1 METQATT
8 KAAAPAARI
17 LVAGL
22 GDAGCNVAARLLRDW
37 GPGPELVAINT
48 DISAFKGRAGMRCV
62 QLGVNLTEGAGA
74 GGNPEAGR
82 RSAEADRA
90 VLQEVLAEA
99 DLLFMIAGMGGGT
112 GAGADCGRGRGPGP
126 GFRHSPVRF
135 RGRPTPRAGRQRAGR
150 AARGGGRRHLPAE
163 PALVRPLRRIGGSG
177 ARVRGSRRAAGRW
190 NIRDLE
196 GAFRKGHIE
205 PAPARFQGHA

>member
-99 DLLFMIAGMGGGT
+99 LDRIRLNAH
-112 GAGADCGRGRGPGP
+112 D
-126 GFRHSPVRF
+126 S
-135 RGRPTPRAGRQRAGR
+135 RP
-150 AARGGGRRHLPAE
+150 GGRR
-163 PALVRPLRRIGGSG
+163 RRRGLRSDRNRMGGESG
-177 ARVRGSRRAAGRW
+177 PICGVA
-190 NIRDLE
+190 
-196 GAFRKGHIE
+196 
-205 PAPARFQGHA
+205 